1 MRRRVKAQ
9 STPPK
14 ALRSF
19 PPPAAAAEDT
29 SGSAIAVASSPR
41 VRGAGRCGGPRRRR
55 RPRDPELGA
64 PVPVQGL
71 GDLLHF
77 LGKPLRM
84 VLLVYFVESVAGL
97 KVQFSF
103 LLCVLQCYLYL

>member
-41 VRGAGRCGGPRRRR
+41 VRGAGALKSQCWTQAETTTSRSRTGCSSPSARARGFITFSRKA
-55 RPRDPELGA
+55 PENG
-64 PVPVQGL
+64 VI
-71 GDLLHF
+71 
-77 LGKPLRM
+77 
-84 VLLVYFVESVAGL
+84 SV
-97 KVQFSF
+97 F
-103 LLCVLQCYLYL
+103 C